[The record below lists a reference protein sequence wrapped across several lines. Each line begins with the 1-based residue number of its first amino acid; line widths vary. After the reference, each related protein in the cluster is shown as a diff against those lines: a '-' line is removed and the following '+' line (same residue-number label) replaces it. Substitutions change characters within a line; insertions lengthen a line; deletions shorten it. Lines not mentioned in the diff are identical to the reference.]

1 MTQLLCLNGPVTFN
15 LYTLALQMD
24 CLTHKLY
31 LKETS
36 KRKKGKK
43 KKKRRMLSRFSFRDH
58 RNKAKDQ
65 LLLGF
70 SLLV

>member
-1 MTQLLCLNGPVTFN
+1 MTQLLYLNGPVTFN
-15 LYTLALQMD
+15 LHTLALYMD

-36 KRKKGKK
+36 KRREEKKIK
-43 KKKRRMLSRFSFRDH
+43 LSRFSFRDH
-58 RNKAKDQ
+58 RNKAKDK

-70 SLLV
+70 ILLI